1 MTEEA
6 IERLQ
11 AAVQDEG
18 GHSAGKYGPHVDGV
32 LVSDLRQVLHEA
44 RRSMKSRAREVCMK
58 RGHEFIHEAGERDDD
73 PPLHYCMHCGAEY
86 DDR

>member
-6 IERLQ
+6 IQRLL

-18 GHSAGKYGPHVDGV
+18 GHCAGKYGPHVDGV
-32 LVSDLRQVLHEA
+32 LVSDLRLVLHEA
-44 RRSMKSRAREVCMK
+44 RRSMDSRARQVCMK
-58 RGHEFIHEAGERDDD
+58 RGHEFADADESGVQFCI
-73 PPLHYCMHCGAEY
+73 HCGAEY